1 VIAARIDRVEENLK
15 GIMQVA
21 SVIGREFAFRILQA
35 ISGMA
40 EDLKANLINLQGL
53 EFIYEKSL
61 FPELEYIFKHALTQE
76 VVYGSLLLKRRKE
89 IHGRIAAAIETLYAD
104 RLAEFYAALAYHY
117 GRSDNGEKAVDYLY
131 LAMQRAIALNAIEQ
145 AKAFFDEA
153 MQTLDGL
160 PETQANQRRRI
171 ALLVDNQGY
180 LFVQLFKMHEFDELL
195 KRYHSTAVGLGDPW
209 LLGCYLGCMGSC
221 QQWFGHLDDSIAT
234 LFNAMETLETSGHT
248 AEVGNYLQYIELCY
262 MYQGNFEKAIAL
274 KDEVLGR
281 LDKRSQLF
289 PYVYSLSATNWAYMF
304 LGQWNKAVEE
314 GRRAIEAAEELSNNS
329 MVSFAALIT
338 GVAYGF
344 KNDLP
349 RAVEY
354 LELALQRA
362 STIANRAWTQGTLE
376 WVRGKIGDPLRPAE
390 VLATMLPLHRATRFA
405 WGQIFTVFLGELYWL
420 AGEYEKARQ
429 FLQECLEVGERC
441 GIRIF
446 IARSH
451 RLLGEV
457 ALKTEPSQAAGHF
470 EKSMAVCQEIK
481 AENELALAYAG
492 YGRLLRHQGRTSEAR
507 EYLTR
512 SLEILDRLGTLID
525 PDKVRQE
532 LAELG

>member
-1 VIAARIDRVEENLK
+1 
-15 GIMQVA
+15 
-21 SVIGREFAFRILQA
+21 
-35 ISGMA
+35 
-40 EDLKANLINLQGL
+40 
-53 EFIYEKSL
+53 
-61 FPELEYIFKHALTQE
+61 
-76 VVYGSLLLKRRKE
+76 VVYSSLLLKRRKE
-89 IHGRIAAAIETLYAD
+89 IHGRIAEAIETLYPD
-104 RLAEFYAALAYHY
+104 RLGEFYEALAYHY

-131 LAMQRAIALNAIEQ
+131 LAMQRAFALNAVEQ

-171 ALLVDNQGY
+171 AILVDNQGY
-180 LFVQLFKMHEFDELL
+180 LFMQLFKMPEFDELL
-195 KRYHSTAVGLGDPW
+195 KRYYSTAVGLGDSW
-209 LLGCYLGCMGSC
+209 LLGCYLGCVGFC
-221 QQWFGHLDDSIAT
+221 QSWFGQLDDSVAT

-248 AEVGNYLQYIELCY
+248 AEVGNYLQWIQLCY
-262 MYQGNFEKAIAL
+262 MYQGNFEKVIAL
-274 KDEVLGR
+274 KDELLDR

-289 PYVYSLSATNWAYMF
+289 PYVYSLSATNWAYTL
-304 LGQWNKAVEE
+304 LGQWDKAEE
-314 GRRAIEAAEELSNNS
+314 DGRRAIEAAEELSNNS
-329 MVSFAALIT
+329 MVSFAALIM
-338 GVAYGF
+338 GWSYGF

-349 RAVEY
+349 RAVESG
-354 LELALQRA
+354 ELALQRA
-362 STIANRAWTQGTLE
+362 STIANRAWTQAMLE
-376 WVRGKIGDPLRPAE
+376 WVRGKIEDPLRSAE
-390 VLATMLPLHRATRFA
+390 ALEAMLPLHRAARFA
-405 WGQIFTVFLGELYWL
+405 WGEVQAPLYVGESYWL
-420 AGEYEKARQ
+420 AGEYEKAHQ
-429 FLQECLEVGERC
+429 FLQESLEVSERC
-441 GIRIF
+441 GIRFF

-492 YGRLLRHQGRTSEAR
+492 YGRFLRHLGRTSEAR

-532 LAELG
+532 LAELR